1 MESQRDLKR
10 NKRKLRENFNLLRFS
25 NRLLSYAADDE
36 FERRVLDSITEEDLR
51 NFNPNADLDLARQRA
66 EIGDFFMEAFRHY
79 GSR

>member
-1 MESQRDLKR
+1 MRILICYDSLTDYYGV
-10 NKRKLRENFNLLRFS
+10 
-25 NRLLSYAADDE
+25 SYAADDE